1 MRILIDGDGSPVKE
15 DIFQISEAFGIEAI
29 LVTTMDHYSPR
40 EFPENVQVVY
50 VDKAPDAVDFK
61 LVQLIKKGDI
71 LVTQDYGLAS
81 IALPKGA
88 RVLHQLG
95 YEFTVQN
102 IDAFLA
108 NRYLGQV
115 ARRQGKRTKGPKPFT
130 KLDHDN
136 FGQKLITM
144 LQDKQLNENVS

>member
-15 DIFQISEAFGIEAI
+15 DIFQISEAFGIQVL
-29 LVTTMDHYSPR
+29 LVTTTDHYSPR
-40 EFPENVQVVY
+40 TFPENVQVVY

-61 LVQLIKKGDI
+61 IVQLLQKDDI

-81 IALPKGA
+81 LALPKGA

-95 YEFTVQN
+95 HEFTPQN
-102 IDAFLA
+102 IDAFLT

-115 ARRQGKRTKGPKPFT
+115 ARKAGKRTRGPKPFT
-130 KLDHDN
+130 KEDHDH
-136 FGQKLITM
+136 FQQKLIAL
-144 LQDKQLNENVS
+144 LQEIRMK